1 MTKTIWAVVG
11 VSVAATVAM
20 AVALAIVLAGGDD
33 DPDPESPA
41 APFAVGSG
49 PASSGAAPEELEDFR
64 ECLEDQGVE
73 LPTPGE
79 EPPANSDE
87 LQDAVESCQ
96 EYLPEGAQFR
106 FGPSEAPVPQ
116 N

>member
-20 AVALAIVLAGGDD
+20 AVALAIVLADGDD
-33 DPDPESPA
+33 DPEPGRTEPLA
-41 APFAVGSG
+41 ITPGGAPPGAV
-49 PASSGAAPEELEDFR
+49 PEELDEFR
-64 ECLEDQGVE
+64 ACLEDQGVE
-73 LPTPGE
+73 LPVPGE
-79 EPPANSDE
+79 EPPANTDE
-87 LQDAVESCQ
+87 LQEAVESCQ
-96 EYLPEGAQFR
+96 EHLPEGGQFR

>member
-33 DPDPESPA
+33 DPEPGSTAPLAISPGG
-41 APFAVGSG
+41 APPGEV
-49 PASSGAAPEELEDFR
+49 PEELDEFR
-64 ECLEDQGVE
+64 ACLEDQGVE
-73 LPTPGE
+73 LPVPGE

-96 EYLPEGAQFR
+96 EHLPEGAQFR
-106 FGPSEAPVPQ
+106 FGPSDAPVPQ

>member
-11 VSVAATVAM
+11 ISLAATVAM

-33 DPDPESPA
+33 DSEPEGPA
-41 APFAVGSG
+41 APFTVGSG
-49 PASSGAAPEELEDFR
+49 PAPSGALPEELEDFQQ
-64 ECLEDQGVE
+64 CLEDQGVE

-79 EPPANSDE
+79 RPPANSDE

-96 EYLPEGAQFR
+96 EHLPEGGQFR
-106 FGPSEAPVPQ
+106 FGPSDAPVPQ

>member
-33 DPDPESPA
+33 DSEPDRTVAPLATSPGG
-41 APFAVGSG
+41 APPGAV
-49 PASSGAAPEELEDFR
+49 PEELDEFR
-64 ECLEDQGVE
+64 ACLEAEGVE
-73 LPTPGE
+73 LPVPGE
-79 EPPANSDE
+79 RPPANSDE

-96 EYLPEGAQFR
+96 EHLPEGLQFR
-106 FGPSEAPVPQ
+106 FGPSDAPVPQ

>member
-33 DPDPESPA
+33 DPDPDRTAPLAISPGG
-41 APFAVGSG
+41 APPGAV
-49 PASSGAAPEELEDFR
+49 PEELDEFR
-64 ECLEDQGVE
+64 ACLEDQGVE
-73 LPTPGE
+73 LPVPGE
-79 EPPANSDE
+79 EPPANSNE

-106 FGPSEAPVPQ
+106 FGPSDAPVPQ

>member
-20 AVALAIVLAGGDD
+20 AVALVIVLAGGGDD
-33 DPDPESPA
+33 SEPEGTA

-49 PASSGAAPEELEDFR
+49 PAPSGAVPEELNDFR
-64 ECLEDQGVE
+64 QCLEDQGVE
-73 LPTPGE
+73 LPTPGDR
-79 EPPANSDE
+79 PPANSDE

-96 EYLPEGAQFR
+96 EYLPQGGQFR
-106 FGPSEAPVPQ
+106 FGPSDAPVPQ